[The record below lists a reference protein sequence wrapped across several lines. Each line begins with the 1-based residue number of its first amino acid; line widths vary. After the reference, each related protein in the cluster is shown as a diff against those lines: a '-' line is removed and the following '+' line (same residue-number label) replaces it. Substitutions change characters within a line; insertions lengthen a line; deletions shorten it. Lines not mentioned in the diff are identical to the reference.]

1 MSKLFIPYIMG
12 DLKFI
17 ENLKTLSE
25 AGADIIEIGVPFS
38 DPVADGSTIMNAGAK
53 AIEAGV
59 NINFIFE
66 KLIQYKETIS
76 SKYVLMTY
84 YNIISSYGENE
95 FLKKCEEAGVYGLII
110 PDLPFEL
117 TQKFKKDYPNK
128 NIKIISIIAMTTSKD
143 RIERIAKKA
152 EGFIYTVTM
161 NATTGENGQFHPE
174 LQRKIQLI
182 KGVTDVPVVAG
193 FGIRNQEHVKDIGRI
208 ADGVV
213 IGSEIVKN
221 SLRINLMRRFNI
233 YEVLEWPLIKFK
245 SNVYKVGALILSQ
258 PLFIFYGSYF
268 NFIFEY
274 FTAKQG
280 KLTL

>member
-12 DLKFI
+12 NLKFI
-17 ENLKTLSE
+17 ENLKILSE

-53 AIEAGV
+53 AVEEDV

-66 KLIQYKETIS
+66 QLIKNKETIT

-84 YNIISSYGENE
+84 YNIISSFGENE
-95 FLKKCEEAGVYGLII
+95 FLNKCEEAGVYGLII

-117 TQKFKKDYPNK
+117 TQKFKKDFPNEK
-128 NIKIISIIAMTTSKD
+128 VKLISLIAMTTSEE
-143 RIERIAKKA
+143 RIKNIAKKA

-174 LQRKIQLI
+174 LKRKIELI

-213 IGSEIVKN
+213 IGSEIVKRFAE
-221 SLRINLMRRFNI
+221 SDPSEMFQFLRSIR
-233 YEVLEWPLIKFK
+233 K
-245 SNVYKVGALILSQ
+245 
-258 PLFIFYGSYF
+258 
-268 NFIFEY
+268 
-274 FTAKQG
+274 
-280 KLTL
+280 TLDQI